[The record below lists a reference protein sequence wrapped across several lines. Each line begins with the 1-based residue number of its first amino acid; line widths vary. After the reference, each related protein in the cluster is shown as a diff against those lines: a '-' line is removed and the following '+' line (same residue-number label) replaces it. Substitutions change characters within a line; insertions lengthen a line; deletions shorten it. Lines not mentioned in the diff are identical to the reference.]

1 MPPAVKPSWRNSVAA
16 IIVLAPVVA
25 VVVYSS
31 FQVSEIECEVCMA
44 FEGREMCRT
53 VSAATREQALR
64 GAIDN
69 ACALLTSG
77 MTNTLHCTQSEP
89 QRNQCRSLGRASG

>member
-1 MPPAVKPSWRNSVAA
+1 M
-16 IIVLAPVVA
+16 LAPVVA

-31 FQVSEIECEVCMA
+31 FQVSEVECELCMA
-44 FEGREMCRT
+44 FAGRETCRT

-64 GAIDN
+64 GAIEN

-89 QRNQCRSLGRASG
+89 LRSECRSLASGRRD

>member
-1 MPPAVKPSWRNSVAA
+1 MHPSVKPSWRNTIAA
-16 IIVLAPVVA
+16 IAVLVPVIA

-31 FQVSEIECEVCMA
+31 FQVSEVECEVCMA

-53 VSAATREQALR
+53 VSAADREQALR

-69 ACALLTSG
+69 ACAFLTSG
-77 MTNTLHCTQSEP
+77 MTSTLHCTGSEP
-89 QRNQCRSLGRASG
+89 RRSECRSVASAQ